1 MVPFQVT
8 LSDPLP
14 KFQGHGIIFR
24 PIDALNILHGQLTR
38 DLFVIAKFL
47 FLVRPH
53 AFFSTFDV
61 LAYVIKM
68 TVVMLDR

>member
-1 MVPFQVT
+1 MVLFQVT

-47 FLVRPH
+47 FLV
-53 AFFSTFDV
+53 
-61 LAYVIKM
+61 
-68 TVVMLDR
+68 TVGLGHMLFLVHLTSWLMLLR